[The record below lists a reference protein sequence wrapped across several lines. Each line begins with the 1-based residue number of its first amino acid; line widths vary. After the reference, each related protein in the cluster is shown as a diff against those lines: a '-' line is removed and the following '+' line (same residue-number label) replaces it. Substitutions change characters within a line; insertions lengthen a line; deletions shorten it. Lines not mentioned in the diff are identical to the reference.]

1 MPGSFN
7 VNRLPEGF
15 KKESSYGRVK
25 DNTIYVGV
33 VKDNK
38 DAQRMGR
45 VAVWIPEI
53 GGDPNNKNSWFV
65 MSYASPFAGV
75 TDPNALVE
83 DSKKMEE
90 SQSSYGFWMNP
101 PDLENQV
108 LCCFANGD
116 TSLGYWFACIW
127 QQNMNHMVPG
137 IAAGLPA
144 EDGDYCDA
152 QPPVVE
158 YNKWSKENPDTPKR
172 PVYTP
177 LAEGLSQQG
186 LLKDGERGS
195 STSSVRRE
203 APSKLYGW
211 LTPRGNQVYVDDN
224 EANEFIRMR
233 TRSGAQVLVNET
245 TGFVYINSKDGN
257 SWVEISDKGV
267 DIYSRGAV
275 SMRSEGSMNLHADG
289 SLNIEADG
297 NLNLRA
303 GGNLTIQ
310 SAHHTHVA
318 GNGDL
323 ALQFGGHAST
333 QAAGQITLA
342 SGGNLTM
349 GASGNITQASG
360 GNNIRSASTI
370 YDNAS
375 PSAPAPSPLAAKV
388 EQPRELPEV
397 DGEAPCYEQTTR
409 KTITRRMP
417 THEPYKG
424 HPKAG
429 AGPESGDENT
439 NQENKPDL
447 KKSDEFASPEDANA
461 VTNSSVVPGEAA
473 KDLENIT
480 DDDVTWLAVCLLT
493 EAGGLGDDML
503 AAVGQVVINR
513 AATSFGGN
521 KRNNKWSG
529 VKKYVLAYAAFSYF
543 WSSNGRSL
551 DVGGGAKRSGGSLT
565 VSDSLFAAGEKRGID
580 KIKSSQGS
588 KEWNHCKDI
597 ATKLLNGTYQASSA
611 VAPIKANKRC
621 VMYAN
626 LDSASPAW
634 AVPSKKVTQ
643 VGKPRRSHT
652 FFLQ

>member
-1 MPGSFN
+1 MPGTHN
-7 VNRLPEGF
+7 VNRLPDGF
-15 KKESSYGRVK
+15 KKETSYGRPR
-25 DNTIYVGV
+25 DNTIYVGI
-33 VKDNK
+33 VKDNV

-53 GGDPNNKNSWFV
+53 GGDPNNKNSWYI

-75 TDPNALVE
+75 TDPNKLVE
-83 DSKKMEE
+83 DSKKMDE

-108 LCCFANGD
+108 LCVFANGD
-116 TSLGYWFACIW
+116 TSMGYWFACIW

-137 IAAGLPA
+137 IASGTPA
-144 EDGDYCDA
+144 EDGEYCDVE
-152 QPPVVE
+152 PPVVE
-158 YNKWSKENPDTPKR
+158 YNKWSKENPDDPKR
-172 PVYTP
+172 PVFSP
-177 LAEGLSQQG
+177 LADGLSKQG
-186 LLKDGERGS
+186 LLKDKARGS
-195 STSSVRRE
+195 SDSSVRRE

-224 EANEFIRMR
+224 EANEFIRLR
-233 TRSGAQVLVNET
+233 TRSGAQLLINET

-275 SMRSEGSMNLHADG
+275 SMRSEGSLNLHADG

-303 GGNLTIQ
+303 GGNLTMQ
-310 SAHHTHVA
+310 SAHHIHAA
-318 GNGDL
+318 GNGEL
-323 ALQFGGHAST
+323 ALQFGGTASLQT
-333 QAAGQITLA
+333 AGQLVLA
-342 SGGNLTM
+342 SGGNITM

-424 HPKAG
+424 HPQAG
-429 AGPESGDENT
+429 ADASSGDENT

-447 KKSDEFASPEDANA
+447 KKSDEFASPEDAA
-461 VTNSSVVPGEAA
+461 AANSNVVPGEAA

-503 AAVGQVVINR
+503 ASVGQVVINR
-513 AATSFGGN
+513 AATNFSSN
-521 KRNNKWSG
+521 ARNSKWSG
-529 VKKYVLAYAAFSYF
+529 IKKYVLAYAAFSYF

-551 DVGGGAKRSGGSLT
+551 DVGSPVRKSGRVQ
-565 VSDSLFAAGEKRGID
+565 VSDSLFQAGEKRGID
-580 KIKSSQGS
+580 KIKSAQGS
-588 KEWNHCKDI
+588 REWNHCKEI
-597 ATKLLNGTYQASSA
+597 ATKLLNGTYSASPA

-621 VMYAN
+621 TMYAN
-626 LDSASPAW
+626 LAHANPAW
-634 AVPSKKVTQ
+634 AVESKKVTT
-643 VGKPRRSHT
+643 VGKSPRSHT
-652 FFLQ
+652 FYLQ